1 MSEERLNIL
10 YVDDE
15 PINLR
20 LFKSALRRHFN
31 VYLAE
36 SGLAGLEILSK
47 EKIDLIITDQM
58 MPKMN
63 GTDFLREVKLKHPDS
78 QIPKMILSGYSQSAD
93 VKKAFKEY
101 DLKKFI
107 SKPWNVE
114 ELKSQI
120 EEVIVN

>member
-1 MSEERLNIL
+1 MSEERFSIL

-15 PINLR
+15 LINLR
-20 LFKSALRRHFN
+20 LFKSALRRDFN
-31 VYLAE
+31 IYLAE
-36 SGLAGLEILSK
+36 SGQEGLEILSK

-63 GTDFLREVKLKHPDS
+63 GTDFLREVKNKFPDV

-93 VKKAFKEY
+93 VKKAIEEY

-120 EEVIVN
+120 NEAIGI